1 MSTTKK
7 FRISRRTLLRDIIKH
22 KAETV
27 PDKVY
32 MTYIRDFDKGIDEKY
47 TYKDMHLLSNRLGS
61 GLLKLGLKKGEGVA
75 LMEINSPEFLLTVF
89 ATFKAGMYSVMV
101 NIALKGDG
109 LQYIIDHSDA
119 SAVIVHWSFLDA
131 VLEVK
136 DRLPKVRNI
145 IVDTNEAPDDFKL
158 PEGIESLQEVMQAP
172 DDEIEMEIST
182 KDMVMLMYTA
192 GTTGLPKA
200 VMFWQGKLIGGLN
213 IQTLMNLIGGM
224 MAGSDDI
231 LFTCL
236 PLFHSNALF
245 LTSLPAFFSERPLIL
260 AKRFSASRH
269 WNMCRKYGVTTHNAL
284 GAMIPILMKQ
294 PERSNDTDHSV
305 RQINSAACPK
315 ELWVAFQERYG
326 VKLSEG
332 YGATDG
338 GGFMLTTRG
347 EEDVPPGTMGQPLPG
362 MVGEI
367 MDDDGTIYTEPD
379 KVGELVFLVR
389 DTEIKQRTVKY
400 YKDEE
405 ASKSLILEGKDGQK
419 WFHTGD
425 LATKDKDGW
434 FFFVDRKKES
444 IRRRG
449 ENIAPYSIERVIN
462 LHDKV
467 LESAAYGVKS
477 ELGEDEVMVAVVLQ
491 PGKTMTPEELLD
503 YCQGKMA
510 YFMIPRY
517 VDFVE
522 KLPKSEVHRVMKRF
536 LKERGVSET
545 TYDREKAGYVVKRD

>member
-47 TYKDMHLLSNRLGS
+47 TYKDMHLLSNRLGN

-75 LMEINSPEFLLTVF
+75 LMEINSLEFLLTVF
-89 ATFKAGMYSVMV
+89 ATFKTGMYSVMV

-158 PEGIESLQEVMQAP
+158 PEGIESLQEVMRAP

-213 IQTLMNLIGGM
+213 IQTLMNLIGM
-224 MAGSDDI
+224 MAGSDDT

-269 WNMCRKYGVTTHNAL
+269 WNICRKYGVTTHNAL

-367 MDDDGTIYTEPD
+367 MDDDGTIYTEPE

-389 DTEIKQRTVKY
+389 ATEIKQRTVKY

-491 PGKTMTPEELLD
+491 PGETMTPEELLD

-545 TYDREKAGYVVKRD
+545 TYDREKAGYEIKRD

>member
-1 MSTTKK
+1 MSTKK

-47 TYKDMHLLSNRLGS
+47 TYKDMHLLSNRLGN

-75 LMEINSPEFLLTVF
+75 LMEINSLEFLLTVF
-89 ATFKAGMYSVMV
+89 ATFKTGMYSVMV

-158 PEGIESLQEVMQAP
+158 PEGIESLQEVMRAP

-213 IQTLMNLIGGM
+213 IQTLMNLIGM
-224 MAGSDDI
+224 MAGSDDT

-269 WNMCRKYGVTTHNAL
+269 WNICRKYGVTTHNAL

-315 ELWVAFQERYG
+315 ELWVAFQERFG

-367 MDDDGTIYTEPD
+367 MDDDGTIYTEPE

-389 DTEIKQRTVKY
+389 ATEIKQRTVKY

-477 ELGEDEVMVAVVLQ
+477 ELGEDEVMVALVLQ

-503 YCQGKMA
+503 FCQGKMA

-545 TYDREKAGYVVKRD
+545 TYDREKAGYEIKRD

>member
-1 MSTTKK
+1 MSKTKK
-7 FRISRRTLLRDIIKH
+7 FRVSRRTLLRDIIKH

-47 TYKDMHLLSNRLGS
+47 TYKDIHLLSNRLGN

-89 ATFKAGMYSVMV
+89 ATFKTGMYSVMV
-101 NIALKGDG
+101 NIALRGDG
-109 LQYIIDHSDA
+109 LQFIIDHSDA

-131 VLEVK
+131 VMEVK
-136 DRLPKVRNI
+136 ERLPEIRCI
-145 IVDTNEAPDDFKL
+145 IVDTNEAPEEFKL
-158 PEGIESLQEVMQAP
+158 PESVISLQEVMKASN
-172 DDEIEMEIST
+172 DDIELEIST
-182 KDMVMLMYTA
+182 KDIVMLMYTA

-200 VMFWQGKLIGGLN
+200 VMFWQGKLIGGLS
-213 IQTLMNLIGGM
+213 IQTLMGM
-224 MAGSDDI
+224 ISMLAASDDI

-245 LTSLPAFFSERPLIL
+245 LTSLPAYFSERPLIL

-269 WNMCRKYGVTTHNAL
+269 WDICRKYGVTAHNAL

-294 PERSNDTDHSV
+294 PERPNDKDHSV

-315 ELWVAFQERYG
+315 ELWVAFQERFG

-338 GGFMLTTRG
+338 GGFMLTTG
-347 EEDVPPGTMGQPLPG
+347 GAEEVPPGTMGKPLPG
-362 MVGEI
+362 VVAEI
-367 MDDDGTIYTEPD
+367 MDEDGTIFKESE

-389 DTEIKQRTVKY
+389 ESEVKQRTVKY

-405 ASKSLILEGKDGQK
+405 SSKSLIFEGNDGQK

-425 LATKDKDGW
+425 LAYKDNEGW
-434 FFFVDRKKES
+434 FYFVDRKKES

-449 ENIAPYSIERVIN
+449 ENIAPYSVERVIN

-477 ELGEDEVMVAVVLQ
+477 ELGEDEVMVSVVLK
-491 PGKTMTPEELLD
+491 PGERMTPEELLD
-503 YCQGKMA
+503 FCQGKMA

-517 VDFVE
+517 IDFVE
-522 KLPKSEVHRVMKRF
+522 KLPKSEVHRVMKRY
-536 LKERGVSET
+536 LKERGITES
-545 TYDREKAGYVVKRD
+545 TYDREKTGYEIKRD

>member
-1 MSTTKK
+1 MSEKK

-32 MTYIRDFDKGIDEKY
+32 MTYIRDFDKKIDEKY
-47 TYKDMHLLSNRLGS
+47 TYKDMHLLSNRLAN
-61 GLLKLGLKKGEGVA
+61 GLLKLGLKRGEGVA

-89 ATFKAGMYSVMV
+89 ATFKTGTYSVMV

-119 SAVIVHWSFLDA
+119 SAIIVHWSFLDA

-136 DRLPKVRNI
+136 DRLPKIRYI
-145 IVDTNEAPDDFKL
+145 IVDTNETPSDFKL
-158 PEGIESLQEVMQAP
+158 PEGVISFQEVMNASEE
-172 DDEIEMEIST
+172 DIEMEIST

-200 VMFWQGKLIGGLN
+200 VMFWQGKLIGGLS
-213 IQTLMNLIGGM
+213 IQTLMGM
-224 MAGSDDI
+224 ISLLAGSDDI

-260 AKRFSASRH
+260 AKRFSARRH
-269 WNMCRKYGVTTHNAL
+269 WDIMRKYGVTVHNAL

-294 PERSNDTDHSV
+294 PERSNDKEHSV
-305 RQINSAACPK
+305 RLINSAACPK
-315 ELWVAFQERYG
+315 ELWLAFQERFG

-338 GGFMLTTRG
+338 GGFMLTTAG
-347 EEDVPPGTMGQPLPG
+347 VEDVPPGTMGKPLPG
-362 MVGEI
+362 IVAEI
-367 MDDDGTIYTEPD
+367 MDDDGTIFTEPE
-379 KVGELVFLVR
+379 KVGELVFLVK
-389 DTEIKQRTVKY
+389 ESEAQQRTVKY

-405 ASKSLILEGKDGQK
+405 SSKSLMGEGKDGQK
-419 WFHTGD
+419 WFLTGD
-425 LATKDKDGW
+425 LAYKDKDGW

-449 ENIAPYSIERVIN
+449 ENIAPYSVERVIN
-462 LHDKV
+462 LHDRV

-477 ELGEDEVMVAVVLQ
+477 ELGEDEVMVSVVLK
-491 PGKTMTPEELLD
+491 PNETMTPEELLD

-517 VDFVE
+517 IDFVKE
-522 KLPKSEVHRVMKRF
+522 LPKSEVHRVMKRF
-536 LKERGVSET
+536 LKERGVTDT
-545 TYDREKAGYVVKRD
+545 TYDREIAGYEIKRD